1 MGEVVLEAVQV
12 RATTFVFD
20 VTVGPDEVLRR
31 LLHTRRA
38 NACPSMSCSGRA
50 WRSRRRDAAS
60 RASQVRRCTVSV
72 VA

>member
-50 WRSRRRDAAS
+50 WRRR
-60 RASQVRRCTVSV
+60 
-72 VA
+72 